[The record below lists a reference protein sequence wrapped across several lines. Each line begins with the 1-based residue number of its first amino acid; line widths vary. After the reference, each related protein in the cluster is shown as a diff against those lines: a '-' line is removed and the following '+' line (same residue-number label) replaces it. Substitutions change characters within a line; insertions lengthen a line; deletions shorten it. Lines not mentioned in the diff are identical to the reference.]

1 MTPFQEIINMFF
13 IFLLV
18 LTILIYIYQCNSK
31 ETFIDFDEQIKSH
44 CNRINEENT
53 EVPTLMSIG
62 QNSEKSKYPLRDFNI
77 KTAYNC
83 CALDTFEGSFVDTCA
98 LKMCLQQGVRCLD
111 FEIYSRNNKPVI
123 ATSSKYDMTSLN
135 TLNHVDF
142 SDALKVINNYAFE
155 QSIVPNSNDPLII
168 HMRIMTENSQMY
180 EKLAEYISKDINVE
194 RMLGVEYSYANYKK
208 NFGDVKINNLLGKV
222 IFIVNNNL
230 TIYESTRL
238 YEYINASSQS
248 EYIRFMY
255 DKDLTNIDSQNI
267 KSYNKTKM
275 TIVLPDITNKSNN
288 IDSSK
293 GQSLGCQ
300 MIGMS
305 FQNKDEN
312 LNIYTS
318 YFDNNKSAFVLKEDN
333 LRIVLNG
340 VEGVDEQYLKTE
352 VD

>member
-1 MTPFQEIINMFF
+1 MTPFEEILIMFIIF
-13 IFLLV
+13 ILV
-18 LTILIYIYQCNSK
+18 LTIIIYIYQYGSK
-31 ETFIDFDEQIKSH
+31 ENFIDFQEQINSH
-44 CNRINEENT
+44 CNRIDQENK
-53 EVPTLMSIG
+53 EAPTLISVAENG
-62 QNSEKSKYPLRDFNI
+62 EKSKYPLRDFNI

-83 CALDTFEGSFVDTCA
+83 CALDTLEGSFVDTCA

-123 ATSSKYDMTSLN
+123 ATSSRYDITSLN

-142 SDALKVINNYAFE
+142 SDALKVINNNAFK
-155 QSIVPNSNDPLII
+155 QDLVPNSNDPLII
-168 HMRIMTENSQMY
+168 HMRIMTENTQMY
-180 EKLAEYISKDINVE
+180 EQLAQDIIKEIDVT
-194 RMLGVEYSYANYKK
+194 RLLGVKYSYANYKR

-222 IFIVNNNL
+222 IFIVNNKL
-230 TIYESTRL
+230 AIYESTRL

-255 DKDLTNIDSQNI
+255 NKDLTNIDSQNI

-275 TIVLPDITNKSNN
+275 TIVLPDITSKSDN
-288 IDSSK
+288 IDSKK
-293 GQSLGCQ
+293 GQGLGCQ
-300 MIGMS
+300 MVGMS

-312 LNIYTS
+312 LKIYCS
-318 YFDNNKSAFVLKEDN
+318 YFDNNSSAFVLKEDH

>member
-1 MTPFQEIINMFF
+1 MTPFQEILYMFF

-18 LTILIYIYQCNSK
+18 LTILIYIYQFSTK
-31 ETFIDFDEQIKSH
+31 ENFIDFEEQIQSH

-53 EVPTLMSIG
+53 ESPTLMSVG
-62 QNSEKSKYPLRDFNI
+62 KNSEKSKYPLRDFNI

-123 ATSSKYDMTSLN
+123 STSSKYDMTSLN
-135 TLNHVDF
+135 TLNQVDF
-142 SDALKVINNYAFE
+142 SDALKVINSNAFE
-155 QSIVPNSNDPLII
+155 QSLVPNANDPLII
-168 HMRIMTENSQMY
+168 HMRIMSENSQMY
-180 EKLAEYISKDINVE
+180 ENLAKDIIKDIDIN
-194 RMLGVEYSYANYKK
+194 RLLGVEYSYANYKK
-208 NFGDVKINNLLGKV
+208 NFGEVKINNLLGKI
-222 IFIVNNNL
+222 IFIVNKNSS
-230 TIYESTRL
+230 IYESTKL

-255 DKDLTNIDSQNI
+255 NKDLTNIDSGNI

-275 TIVLPDITNKSNN
+275 TIVLPDITSKSDNV
-288 IDSSK
+288 DSTI

-300 MIGMS
+300 MVGMS

-312 LNIYTS
+312 LKIYTS
-318 YFDNNKSAFVLKEDN
+318 YFDNNKSAFVLKEDH

-340 VEGVDEQYLKTE
+340 VEGVDEQYFKTE